1 MTSSEVLGRY
11 RLLSLLGRGGMAS
24 VHLAVSEGP
33 AGFNKL
39 TVIKELLPEL
49 AHDPEFLGMF
59 LDEARLAARLRH
71 PSIVQTHDV
80 GQEAG
85 RFYLAME
92 FLDGQPLSRV
102 TQRLADLGAPLSRE
116 HYIRVLMEVLSAL
129 DYAHH
134 LCDYDGRPLEIVH
147 RDVSPQNVFVTYDG
161 QVKLVD
167 FGIAKAV
174 DSNTETR
181 TGVLKGKVK
190 YMSPEQAAGDKVDAR
205 ADLFAVGV
213 MLFEAVTGER
223 LWAGM
228 RNVTVVSRLL
238 RGEIPDPREVKP
250 ELPDSLYVILKTALA
265 PDINERYPSAG
276 AFRSDLEA
284 YLATRPRA
292 NLPQLGERIANA
304 FVHERNDVQRVI
316 SSGVGSVGQLEAA
329 AREDRTGN
337 TPTRA
342 APRSSLSFNDVT
354 STSSVSATNP
364 GHTSNTGLTHSHLS
378 TTSARLLAE
387 STDEVRSDRRSRR
400 LLLGVVGVAAVG
412 AGVYF
417 GLPYLRA
424 NGVTP
429 GVETPAAAAT
439 PVDRCSATDKPRVE
453 LTGDIEEDAR
463 LECDK
468 DYLLKFQTVVKPG
481 VTLTIERGTRILG
494 DTATKATLVV
504 QPGAK
509 LVARGSREAPVVFTS
524 SKPEG
529 QRAAGDWGGLI
540 LLGNAP
546 INLRDERGRPA
557 RGEVEGLTR
566 GGEYG
571 GDNPEDNS
579 GSLEYVRIE
588 YSGTAL
594 GPGNEINGLTLA
606 GVGRGTLLDHIQ
618 VRHTSDDCFEFFG
631 GTVDAKHLICQ
642 YNGDDGFDWDY
653 GYTGRLQFLVLQQ
666 DPNVVGNTNGFE
678 GDNDPNSS
686 DNSPR
691 SAPTIYNATLCG
703 INKQASKEEFG
714 MLLRKGTGAT
724 IRNTIVMG
732 FDVGLDIRN
741 ANTRADIANSI
752 FFGNISHNIAQPEKD
767 KDADDDHGLDEER
780 WLLDARRHVLTSDP
794 KIAACFNPTQPV
806 FGPAVSLV
814 DEAADPPKDGFFD
827 VTARYIGAFKD
838 VQDDWATAPWTHWE
852 VR

>member
-1 MTSSEVLGRY
+1 
-11 RLLSLLGRGGMAS
+11 MAS
-24 VHLAVSEGP
+24 VHLAVSQGP

-80 GQEAG
+80 GQDAG

-102 TQRLADLGAPLSRE
+102 THRVTELGAPLSRE
-116 HYIRVLMEVLSAL
+116 HYVRVLMDVLAAL
-129 DYAHH
+129 DYAHQ
-134 LCDYDGRPLEIVH
+134 LRDYDGAPLQIVH
-147 RDVSPQNVFVTYDG
+147 RDVSPQNVFITYDG

-174 DSNTETR
+174 DSSTETR

-205 ADLFAVGV
+205 ADLFAVGA
-213 MLFEAVTGER
+213 MLFEAATGER

-250 ELPDSLYVILKTALA
+250 DLPDSLHAILRTALA
-265 PDINERYPSAG
+265 PELNERYSTAA
-276 AFRSDLEA
+276 AFLTDLEA

-292 NLPQLGERIANA
+292 SLGQLGERVAGA
-304 FVHERNDVQRVI
+304 FDRERRDVQRVI
-316 SSGVGSVGQLEAA
+316 SLGLGKVDAPHEGDQV
-329 AREDRTGN
+329 GN

-354 STSSVSATNP
+354 SSSSVSSTTP
-364 GHTSNTGLTHSHLS
+364 GAVSLTQSHLS
-378 TTSARLLAE
+378 STSMRLLAE
-387 STDEVRSDRRSRR
+387 TKSEVRAANRTRGLAYVAIAAGMGAALYIGWPALRTK
-400 LLLGVVGVAAVG
+400 LLGV
-412 AGVYF
+412 
-417 GLPYLRA
+417 
-424 NGVTP
+424 
-429 GVETPAAAAT
+429 PAAAAEAQVAAT
-439 PVDRCSATDKPRVE
+439 SVDRCAAPDKPLVE

-468 DYLLKFQTVVKPG
+468 DYLLKFQAVVKPG
-481 VTLTIERGTRILG
+481 VTLTVERGTRILG
-494 DTATKATLVV
+494 DAATKGTLVV
-504 QPGAK
+504 QPGGR
-509 LVARGSREAPVVFTS
+509 LIARGSREAPVVFTS
-524 SKPEG
+524 SKPAAE
-529 QRAAGDWGGLI
+529 RAAGDWGGVI

-557 RGEVEGLTR
+557 RGQVEGLTR
-566 GGEYG
+566 GGAYG
-571 GDNPEDNS
+571 GDSPEDNS
-579 GSLEYVRIE
+579 GALEYVRIE
-588 YSGTAL
+588 YSGTVL

-618 VRHTSDDCFEFFG
+618 VRHTADDCFEFFG
-631 GTVDAKHLICQ
+631 GTVDGKHLICQ

-666 DPNVVGNTNGFE
+666 DPNVTGNANGFE
-678 GDNDPNSS
+678 GDNDPSSS

-703 INKQASKEEFG
+703 INKLASKEQFG

-724 IRNTIVMG
+724 IRNVIVTG

-741 ANTRADIANSI
+741 ANTRADIANSL
-752 FFGNISHNIAQPEKD
+752 FFGNVRHNIAVPAGKD
-767 KDADDDHGLDEER
+767 GRTDDDHGFDEER
-780 WLLDARRHVLTSDP
+780 WLLDAKRHVVTTDP
-794 KIAACFNPTQPV
+794 KLGDCFDPTHPA
-806 FGPAVSLV
+806 FGPATSLV

-827 VTARYIGAFKD
+827 VSAHFVGAFRD
-838 VQDDWATAPWTHWE
+838 ARDDWATAPWTHWE

>member
-1 MTSSEVLGRY
+1 M
-11 RLLSLLGRGGMAS
+11 
-24 VHLAVSEGP
+24 HLAVSEGP

-71 PSIVQTHDV
+71 PGIVQTHDV

-102 TQRLADLGAPLSRE
+102 TQRFAELGNALPRE
-116 HYIRVLMEVLSAL
+116 LYIRVLMEVLSAL

-190 YMSPEQAAGDKVDAR
+190 YMAPEQAAGDKVDSR
-205 ADLFAVGV
+205 ADLFAVGA

-250 ELPDSLYVILKTALA
+250 DLPDSLYAILKAALA

-276 AFRSDLEA
+276 AFSSDLEA

-292 NLPQLGERIANA
+292 NLVQLGDRVAQAFER
-304 FVHERNDVQRVI
+304 ERKDVQRVI
-316 SSGVGSVGQLEAA
+316 SLGVGSVSGLETA
-329 AREDRTGN
+329 ARDADGAGN

-364 GHTSNTGLTHSHLS
+364 GTGTGLTQSHLS
-378 TTSARLLAE
+378 TTSARLLAD
-387 STDEVRSDRRSRR
+387 TTNDARSDQRFRR
-400 LLLGVVGVAAVG
+400 GTFAVVGLALVG
-412 AGVYF
+412 AGVYL
-417 GLPYLRA
+417 GAPLLRA
-424 NGVTP
+424 QGGAAGP
-429 GVETPAAAAT
+429 ETPAAATT
-439 PVDRCSATDKPRVE
+439 PVDRCAAAEKPVVE

-504 QPGAK
+504 QPGGK

-524 SKPEG
+524 SKPVAE
-529 QRAAGDWGGLI
+529 RAPGDWGGVI
-540 LLGNAP
+540 LLGRAP

-557 RGEVEGLTR
+557 KGQVEGLTR

-571 GDNPEDNS
+571 GNNPEDNS
-579 GSLEYVRIE
+579 GALEYVRIE

-594 GPGNEINGLTLA
+594 GPGNEVNGLTLA

-618 VRHTSDDCFEFFG
+618 VRHTADDCFEFFG

-653 GYTGRLQFLVLQQ
+653 GYTGRLQFLVVQQ
-666 DPNVVGNTNGFE
+666 DPSVVGNTNGFE

-691 SAPTIYNATLCG
+691 SAPTIFNATLCG
-703 INKQASKEEFG
+703 INKKAGKEQFG

-724 IRNTIVMG
+724 IRNAIVMG

-741 ANTRADIANSI
+741 SNTRVDIANSV
-752 FFGNISHNIAQPEKD
+752 FFGNITHNIAVPEAGKD
-767 KDADDDHGLDEER
+767 GEWNDDDHGLDEER
-780 WLLDARRHVLTSDP
+780 WLLDAKRHVLTTDP
-794 KIAACFNPTQPV
+794 KLGACFSPTKPV
-806 FGPAVSLV
+806 FGPEVPLV

-827 VTARYIGAFKD
+827 VSARYVGAFRD
-838 VQDDWATAPWTHWE
+838 AADDWATAPWTHWDA
-852 VR
+852 R

>member
-1 MTSSEVLGRY
+1 MTSVEVLGRY

-102 TQRLADLGAPLSRE
+102 THRLAELGAPLSRE
-116 HYIRVLMEVLSAL
+116 HYVRVLMEVLAAL

-134 LCDYDGRPLEIVH
+134 LCDYDGKPLQIVH
-147 RDVSPQNVFVTYDG
+147 RDVSPQNVFITYDG

-174 DSNTETR
+174 DSSTETR

-205 ADLFAVGV
+205 ADLFAVGA

-250 ELPDSLYVILKTALA
+250 DLPESLHAILKTALA
-265 PDINERYPSAG
+265 PEISDRYVTAG
-276 AFRSDLEA
+276 AFLNDLEA
-284 YLATRPRA
+284 YLATRPRVSLA
-292 NLPQLGERIANA
+292 QLGERVAGA
-304 FVHERNDVQRVI
+304 FDRERREVQRTI
-316 SSGVGSVGQLEAA
+316 SLGVGSVGA
-329 AREDRTGN
+329 ARDAERTGN

-364 GHTSNTGLTHSHLS
+364 GISGLTQSHLS
-378 TTSARLLAE
+378 TTSARLLAQ
-387 STDEVRSDRRSRR
+387 SGDEARSDQRFRRFAF
-400 LLLGVVGVAAVG
+400 AAAGLAAAG

-417 GLPYLRA
+417 GAPFLRA
-424 NGVTP
+424 QSGP
-429 GVETPAAAAT
+429 GVETPAAVET
-439 PVDRCSATDKPRVE
+439 PVDRCAASDKPVVE

-468 DYLLKFQTVVKPG
+468 DYRLKFQTVIKPG
-481 VTLTIERGTRILG
+481 VTLTIERGTQILG

-504 QPGAK
+504 QPGGK
-509 LVARGSREAPVVFTS
+509 LVARGTREAPVVFTS
-524 SKPEG
+524 SKPPAE
-529 QRAAGDWGGLI
+529 RAAGDWGGVI
-540 LLGNAP
+540 LLGRAP

-557 RGEVEGLTR
+557 KGQVEGLTR

-618 VRHTSDDCFEFFG
+618 IRHTADDCFEFFG

-666 DPNVVGNTNGFE
+666 DPNVTGNANGFE

-703 INKQASKEEFG
+703 INKKAGKEQFG

-724 IRNTIVMG
+724 IRNTIVTG

-741 ANTRADIANSI
+741 ANTRADISHSV
-752 FFGNISHNIAQPEKD
+752 FFGNITHNIAVPEAGRD
-767 KDADDDHGLDEER
+767 GEASDDDHGLDEER
-780 WLLDARRHVLTSDP
+780 WLLDAKRHVLTTNPSLGD
-794 KIAACFNPTQPV
+794 CFNPTRPI
-806 FGPAVSLV
+806 FGPANSLV
-814 DEAADPPKDGFFD
+814 DEAAVPPKDGFFD
-827 VTARYIGAFKD
+827 VSARYVGAFRDAK
-838 VQDDWATAPWTHWE
+838 DDWATAPWTHWDG
-852 VR
+852 R